1 MRRISLCQER
11 NRVTITDLERWGNP
25 HELDLAPRVLAHPQ
39 RPWEVRRAR
48 SGQGQRPRSTRRG
61 ACSRSPYGWAGTFG
75 ETEHA
80 LAYIGA
86 HPGGDPGVHYALGCR
101 GNGIAYSAIAAE
113 VLNAA
118 ALGKPHRYRDTFA
131 FDR

>member
-1 MRRISLCQER
+1 MGAIHMNLTSPHAFWLIRNGLGRCDARVPAKVNALIDKARRLF
-11 NRVTITDLERWGNP
+11 
-25 HELDLAPRVLAHPQ
+25 PQ
-39 RPWEVRRAR
+39 PA
-48 SGQGQRPRSTRRG
+48 
-61 ACSRSPYGWAGTFG
+61 YGWAGTFG
-75 ETEHA
+75 ETEHG

-86 HPGGDPGVHYALGCR
+86 HPGGGPRVHYALGCR
-101 GNGIAYSAIAAE
+101 GNGIAYSGTAAK